1 MPASIEHIM
10 SIVASIAT
18 LVVSVSAAFAVLIKL
33 FDKLKEPDRIQ
44 NERIS
49 ILINSVDSLKKDIN
63 KSYSDLERKIQTF
76 EVYFKR
82 DNDRIHLLQN
92 DVKNIWLN
100 MELLVDQQIA
110 FCKDDP
116 VTSEKLHNIKS
127 AINEYIILK
136 KDGNERTIYD

>member
-49 ILINSVDSLKKDIN
+49 TLIESVKSLKVDIN
-63 KSYSDLERKIQTF
+63 KTYSDLQKKIEQF

-82 DNDRIHLLQN
+82 DNDRIHLLQA

-100 MELLVDQQIA
+100 MELLIEQQIA
-110 FCKDDP
+110 ICKDDS
-116 VTSEKLHNIKS
+116 VTLEKLNNIKA
-127 AINEYIILK
+127 AINEYIVLK
-136 KDGNERTIYD
+136 KDGNDW

>member
-1 MPASIEHIM
+1 MPASIEHII

-49 ILINSVDSLKKDIN
+49 TLINSVDSLKKDIN

>member
-49 ILINSVDSLKKDIN
+49 TLINSVDSLKKDIN
-63 KSYSDLERKIQTF
+63 KSYSDLERKMQTF

-92 DVKNIWLN
+92 DVRNIWLN

-110 FCKDDP
+110 FCRDDP